1 MYDTFGQTVSTA
13 ITFSHVQKLKSK
25 TAMVPTLN
33 VWPEG
38 FYVLIYD
45 CESDV
50 LLYSLRMTW
59 SFHSIVYLWVILHH
73 SLFLNHMPNP
83 DQDYS
88 CGYLKIARREKCGFP
103 FVDNLLDHKHI
114 NNPNFRVE
122 SKGEKIINAD
132 SYVMLESTCPIAS

>member
-1 MYDTFGQTVSTA
+1 MSTA

-33 VWPEG
+33 VCPEG

-45 CESDV
+45 CESDA

-59 SFHSIVYLWVILHH
+59 SLHSIVYLWVILHH
-73 SLFLNHMPNP
+73 SLFLNRMPNP

-88 CGYLKIARREKCGFP
+88 CGYLKFACREKCGLP

-114 NNPNFRVE
+114 SNPNFRVE
-122 SKGEKIINAD
+122 SKGEKMINAD
-132 SYVMLESTCPIAS
+132 LNVMLESIRPIVS